1 MAPMRDRAPAVAPAM
16 GWLEWTLVAVAFLL
30 HLPFLTEYGWFRDEL
45 YYIASTRELA
55 WGYVDHPPLS
65 IVLLRAWTG
74 LLGESRTAVRLLPA
88 ILGAAA
94 VLLTGRLAGRLG
106 GDRFA
111 RALAMLCTLLAT
123 DFLFTFHVYSMN
135 ALDVLVWT
143 GAALLLVEILRQRS
157 SGDTSPQIRSWLLL
171 GLLLGLGLQNKISV
185 LWLGAGLATALLLEE
200 RRRLRRPG
208 PWLAG
213 GLALAL
219 FAPYVLWNLALGW
232 PTLEFMSNAL
242 VQKMVALDPVSFVG
256 EVILSLNPGS
266 LPVWLSGLAWL
277 LISRPGRSWRALAIV
292 WLAVLAILLIAGSSK
307 PGYLAPGFPML
318 FAAGGVAIESWTRPR
333 SGMRPM
339 VVAPVVALGLVLA
352 PFALPVLPPPTFVAY
367 SRTLGVAPAAI
378 ERHSL
383 GRLPQHF
390 ADMHGWQSLVDAVST
405 AAATLSPAER
415 DQTIVFGQNYGE
427 AGAVDVLG
435 RGLPPAASGH
445 NGYWYWGAR
454 GIDVQTVIAID
465 GDVEDYRQLFE
476 SVALAAR
483 ADCTWCMPY
492 EDDLEIW
499 IARGPRRPFEEIW
512 PTTRHFD

>member
-1 MAPMRDRAPAVAPAM
+1 MEPTRDREPAAAAPP
-16 GWLEWTLVAVAFLL
+16 GRLEWALVAASLIL

-45 YYIASTRELA
+45 YYVASTRELA

-65 IVLLRAWTG
+65 ILLLRAWTG
-74 LLGESRTAVRLLPA
+74 LLGESLMAVRLLPA

-94 VLLTGRLAGRLG
+94 VFLTGHLTGRLG

-111 RALAMLCTLLAT
+111 RILAMLCTLLAT

-143 GAALLLVEILRQRS
+143 GTAVLLAEILRRRPS
-157 SGDTSPQIRSWLLL
+157 RDTPARMGLWLSL

-185 LWLGAGLATALLLEE
+185 LWFGAGLAAALLLEE
-200 RRRLRRPG
+200 RRRLRRLG

-219 FAPYVLWNLALGW
+219 FAPYALWNFALGW
-232 PTLEFMSNAL
+232 PTLEFMNNAL

-256 EVILSLNPGS
+256 EVILSANPGS
-266 LPVWLSGLAWL
+266 LPVWVSGLAWL
-277 LISRPGRSWRALAIV
+277 LISRPGRPWRALAIV
-292 WLAVLAILLIAGSSK
+292 WLAVLTILLFAGSSK
-307 PGYLAPGFPML
+307 PGYLAPAFPML
-318 FAAGGVAIESWTRPR
+318 FAAGGVAIESWTRSR
-333 SGMRPM
+333 SGMRM
-339 VVAPVVALGLVLA
+339 VVVAPVVALGLALA
-352 PFALPVLPPPTFVAY
+352 PFALPMLPPPVFVAY
-367 SRTLGVAPAAI
+367 SRTLGVTTAAV
-378 ERHSL
+378 ERHAL
-383 GRLPQHF
+383 GQLPQHF
-390 ADMHGWQSLVDAVST
+390 ADMHGWQSLVDIVSM

-415 DQTIVFGQNYGE
+415 DRTIVFGQNYGE

-454 GIDVQTVIAID
+454 GVDVQTVIAID

-476 SVALAAR
+476 SVELAAR

-492 EDDLEIW
+492 EDDLAIW
-499 IARGPRRPFEEIW
+499 IARGPLQPFEEIW
-512 PTTRHFD
+512 PSTRHFD